1 MIEAA
6 ICDDEREDAEKLA
19 GCLCENFPDVHT
31 EIFTE
36 ADKFLSDDREYD
48 VIFLDYSMPEL
59 TGEELAVALREKG
72 IKSLLVFFTASQEP
86 TPEIFRVEPFR
97 YLLKGMEPDKLIRE
111 LEEIINKCHER
122 RAAHYIYAR
131 QKGDII
137 RIPVYD
143 ISYIELAKHGCT
155 IHTVCNGESREYSIK
170 KNIRQLDGELRDSGF
185 ARAHNSYLI
194 SMEHVASYNKSY
206 VQMDDKTEL
215 NVSRA
220 YRRNFDMAFKKFM
233 LEKN

>member
-122 RAAHYIYAR
+122 RAAHYIYAGR
-131 QKGDII
+131 REILSGSPYTTFPILSSPSMAVRSTQCVTVRAGSIPSK
-137 RIPVYD
+137 RIY
-143 ISYIELAKHGCT
+143 
-155 IHTVCNGESREYSIK
+155 
-170 KNIRQLDGELRDSGF
+170 
-185 ARAHNSYLI
+185 
-194 SMEHVASYNKSY
+194 ASWTGN
-206 VQMDDKTEL
+206 
-215 NVSRA
+215 
-220 YRRNFDMAFKKFM
+220 
-233 LEKN
+233 